1 MSKQLIVK
9 IGTSLAALCILMS
22 GCNTPAKKD
31 KQEATMPGYE
41 LVNNWPQLPA
51 NCVLGNPTGI
61 GIDSEQHIFVFHR
74 AYRKWIE
81 PFTDSLITENTV
93 LKLDRNSGKILD
105 AWGAHLF
112 IMPHGLTVDQDN
124 NIWVTD
130 VALHQVFKFSPN
142 GKLLLKLGV
151 EKIAGDDSLHFNLP
165 TDVAVAA
172 DRSFY
177 GSDGY
182 GNNRVVKFSASGKYL
197 FEWGKKGNKPGEFN
211 LPHGIS
217 LDSAGNVYVADREN
231 GRVQSFSPEGKFI
244 KEWDHLH
251 DRGAIY
257 SVTNDTAK
265 HKLIMISY
273 LTMGDT
279 VKFSSLLVYNSVNRL
294 EIHKSTLRKG
304 GPACRYHDVAIDD
317 EENIY
322 VGDITNNTIQKF
334 KKVKW
339 KVTACGPEI

>member
-1 MSKQLIVK
+1 MVK
-9 IGTSLAALCILMS
+9 VNAVLLALNMLLN
-22 GCNTPAKKD
+22 GCNTPEKHKLD
-31 KQEATMPGYE
+31 DTVPGYD
-41 LVNNWPQLPA
+41 VVSNWPQLPA
-51 NCVLGNPTGI
+51 GYVLGNPTGI
-61 GIDSEQHIFVFHR
+61 GIDSEQHLYVFHR
-74 AYRKWIE
+74 AYRKWVE
-81 PFTDSLITENTV
+81 PFPDSLITENTI
-93 LKLDRNSGKILD
+93 LKLDRNTGKILD
-105 AWGAHLF
+105 AWGANLF
-112 IMPHGLTVDQDN
+112 IMPHGLTVDRDN

-130 VALHQVFKFSPN
+130 VALQQVFKFSSA

-151 EKIAGDDSLHFNLP
+151 EKVAGDDSLHFNRP

-177 GSDGY
+177 VSDGY
-182 GNNRVVKFSASGKYL
+182 GNNRVVKFSATGKYL

-231 GRVQSFSPEGKFI
+231 GRVQSFSPKGKFL
-244 KEWDHLH
+244 KEWDNHQ
-251 DRGAIY
+251 RGAIY

-265 HKLIMISY
+265 HKLIMINY

-279 VKFSSLLVYNSVNRL
+279 VKVSGILVYNSANRL
-294 EIHKSTLRKG
+294 EFHIGKSPLSKE
-304 GPACRYHDVAIDD
+304 ALSCRYHDVAIDD

-322 VGDITNNTIQKF
+322 VGDILNNTIQKF

-339 KVTACGPEI
+339 KASIN